1 MQNYME
7 QQLFK
12 TLPYKTIAEVTNES
26 ISYIQARK
34 DRTIIPLKTRWKK
47 FNRVCCGGLEPNM
60 ILTIAGG
67 SGSGKSAF
75 ANTLE
80 TDLID
85 LNTDQEIVIL
95 DFSFEMLSYRQIG
108 RKLSNRLRRTTS
120 ELYSAEDSDA
130 TFTKVK
136 EEAERIK
143 KYQIYYIDTPSTVEN
158 IEKTID
164 YFHETIA
171 KDKWLIVILDHALL
185 VEGDTERGTIVDLQK
200 MFIRKKKLSNTS
212 IIQISQ
218 MNRNIELPDRIN
230 NPSMHFPLRSDLAA
244 SDAIFQ
250 ASDYVIALSRPELL
264 NIQSYGVN
272 RLPVKNKVYL
282 HFLKVRDAG
291 EPCILEFDNELRY
304 GNLIET
310 EGNTTMQQNVVFNN
324 KNRLKL

>member
-1 MQNYME
+1 
-7 QQLFK
+7 
-12 TLPYKTIAEVTNES
+12 V
-26 ISYIQARK
+26 
-34 DRTIIPLKTRWKK
+34 PLKTRWSK
-47 FNRVCCGGLEPNM
+47 FNKVCCGGLEPNM

-85 LNTDQEIVIL
+85 LNTDQDIVIL

-120 ELYSAEDSDA
+120 ELYSANDSMDDA
-130 TFTKVK
+130 TLDKVK
-136 EEAERIK
+136 EEAEKIK
-143 KYQIYYIDTPSTVEN
+143 KYQIFYIDTPSTVES

-185 VEGDTERGTIVDLQK
+185 VEGESERGTIVDLQK

-218 MNRNIELPDRIN
+218 MNRNIEQPDRIN
-230 NPSMHFPLRSDLAA
+230 NPSMHYPMRSDLAA

-264 NIQSYGVN
+264 NILSYGVN
-272 RLPVKNKVYL
+272 RLPVKDKVYL

-291 EPCILEFDNELRY
+291 EPCILEFNNELKY
-304 GNLIET
+304 GNLIEASPS
-310 EGNTTMQQNVVFNN
+310 TTMQHTVVFNN
-324 KNRLKL
+324 KVG

>member
-1 MQNYME
+1 ME
-7 QQLFK
+7 QQSYNI
-12 TLPYKTIAEVTNES
+12 LPYKTIAEVTDES
-26 ISYIQARK
+26 IRYIEARK
-34 DRTIIPLKTRWKK
+34 NKTIVPLKTRWTK
-47 FNRVCCGGLEPNM
+47 FNKVCCGGIEPNM
-60 ILTIAGG
+60 IITIAGG

-85 LNTDQEIVIL
+85 LNPDQDIVIL
-95 DFSFEMLSYRQIG
+95 DFSFEMLSYRQVG
-108 RKLSNRLRRTTS
+108 RKLSNRVRRTTS
-120 ELYSAEDSDA
+120 ELYSAENSIDDA
-130 TFTKVK
+130 TFNIVK
-136 EEAERIK
+136 EVAEKIK
-143 KYQIYYIDTPSTVEN
+143 KYQIYYIDTPSTVES

-218 MNRNIELPDRIN
+218 MNRNIEQPDRIN
-230 NPSMHFPLRSDLAA
+230 NPSMHFPLRSDLSA

-264 NIQSYGVN
+264 NIISYGVN
-272 RLPVKNKVYL
+272 HLPVKNKVYL

-291 EPCILEFDNELRY
+291 EPCILEFDNELKY
-304 GNLIET
+304 GNLIENADV
-310 EGNTTMQQNVVFNN
+310 NTTMQKKVVFNN
-324 KNRLKL
+324 KKIG